1 MQTFFI
7 ATLFCRCRHGYALKK
22 TQIIRGAKA
31 KLQIIQA
38 RKRKKSISSHQ
49 FYVSIFMFTM
59 NDVNKW
65 NDKLFF
71 YKLTRGIR
79 FLSDSRCQEK

>member
-1 MQTFFI
+1 MQTFF
-7 ATLFCRCRHGYALKK
+7 LLRLFFCRCRHGYALKK
-22 TQIIRGAKA
+22 AQIIRGAKA
-31 KLQIIQA
+31 KSQIIQA
-38 RKRKKSISSHQ
+38 RRRKKSISSHQ

-71 YKLTRGIR
+71 TN
-79 FLSDSRCQEK
+79 